1 MWFRLMGACQML
13 ESDQDGLEKYVR
25 TARAVFFTAVV
36 TCGKWMAGSVQDI
49 LFQGQAYNDSLFE
62 VLFFPSL
69 LFILVVCIK
78 GGEVAAKPM
87 RKRYLWLPALA
98 LVVFLGETAT
108 LSGWWDLS
116 PTLGWWRSGLL
127 AVAAATLVM
136 WATERTVRSLRLDRS
151 DVRSQT

>member
-127 AVAAATLVM
+127 VVAAATLVM
-136 WATERTVRSLRLDRS
+136 WATERTVRSLRSDRS